1 MPLAAQLLLSTAKSC
16 ATNSLQT
23 ATVLFTNNINDD
35 NDHRLK
41 RTIADL
47 FYLPGR
53 DFRQRDN
60 ENTTPRTYPRGQDSL
75 KTSHLPPVRLS
86 HHHQYCSKAY
96 HHNSGTVARTC
107 RANDTARLAH
117 PITTSIGRSTVI
129 VDIASLLKASDSE
142 ESAAPPPPP
151 FQQQQQK
158 PLLFTRPT
166 SIPPGLAQAATTAT
180 AAPAPGLPLY
190 VPSQVTHQPPP
201 PPPPGP
207 PVVGGS
213 VGGNKR
219 GVSAHPTE
227 SPAKKQSK
235 WSPEE
240 DALIIELRGSGM
252 KWEDISKRLPGRS
265 AISCRLHYQN
275 YLERRSEWDEEKKTK
290 LARLYERLKPEMWAK
305 LAEEMAVPWRAAEAM
320 HWQLGEADIARRNGV
335 TPFSLAAVNVEQAQQ
350 TQPLLAARHSPS
362 RQQHHHHH
370 HAHSH
375 SQGSIAPPPQARFP
389 RAGGYSPLPSSRRR
403 ESLPPP
409 PPPQVAQQMQQMQQ
423 MHEPGPGLAPIQ
435 SRVGTIGGMGGG
447 ALPGLAELTTGVS
460 PYTTPAYVLGG
471 LGPPGRSPGASPLGT
486 GLQYGMGEGL
496 PGIKRRASPGGELQR
511 ETSRR
516 RR

>member
-1 MPLAAQLLLSTAKSC
+1 MPLAPATA
-16 ATNSLQT
+16 SLHGE
-23 ATVLFTNNINDD
+23 VLCQQQ
-35 NDHRLK
+35 
-41 RTIADL
+41 
-47 FYLPGR
+47 PGS
-53 DFRQRDN
+53 
-60 ENTTPRTYPRGQDSL
+60 P
-75 KTSHLPPVRLS
+75 
-86 HHHQYCSKAY
+86 
-96 HHNSGTVARTC
+96 
-107 RANDTARLAH
+107 
-117 PITTSIGRSTVI
+117 TVI

-151 FQQQQQK
+151 SQQQHHQQPP
-158 PLLFTRPT
+158 PLLFTRPA
-166 SIPPGLAQAATTAT
+166 SIPPGLPQAAITAT
-180 AAPAPGLPLY
+180 AAPAPGFPLY
-190 VPSQVTHQPPP
+190 VQPQVAHQPPP
-201 PPPPGP
+201 PPPLGP
-207 PVVGGS
+207 PVAAGGG
-213 VGGNKR
+213 GGNKR
-219 GVSAHPTE
+219 GASAHPTE

-240 DALIIELRGSGM
+240 DSLIIELRGSGM

-335 TPFSLAAVNVEQAQQ
+335 TPFSLAAVNIDQTQQ
-350 TQPLLAARHSPS
+350 TQPPLAARASPS
-362 RQQHHHHH
+362 RQLQQQHLQPHHFQHQQPQQQQQQHQQQQQQPQQHHHH
-370 HAHSH
+370 HAHSL
-375 SQGSIAPPPQARFP
+375 SQGSIVPPPQARFP
-389 RAGGYSPLPSSRRR
+389 MAGGYSPLPGSRRR

-409 PPPQVAQQMQQMQQ
+409 PPPQVVQH

-435 SRVGTIGGMGGG
+435 SRGGAGALGGIGG

-460 PYTTPAYVLGG
+460 PYNTPAYALGGG

-486 GLQYGMGEGL
+486 GLQYGMGEGM